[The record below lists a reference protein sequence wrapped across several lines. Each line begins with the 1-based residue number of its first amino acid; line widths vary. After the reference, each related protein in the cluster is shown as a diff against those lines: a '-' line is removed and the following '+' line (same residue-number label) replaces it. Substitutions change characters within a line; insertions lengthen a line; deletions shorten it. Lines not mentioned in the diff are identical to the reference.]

1 MSHATTPALKKY
13 DVIFFICRA
22 QPFTNG
28 HKHNIDQALEQ
39 ANRVVVVLGSAHRAR
54 DVRNPFTYEERKAM
68 IRDVYRAEGIDHRI
82 SFRPQRDYPYSDT
95 MWASYIQKTV
105 SDYCSTYHMGR
116 TDVKVGLIGHMKED
130 TYYLNLFPQWD
141 FVPVQGMGDT
151 SDMNATNVRKAYFEE
166 STFHGREGAEYSLL
180 DYIEQVTNRVPALVS
195 YFLYEFKYG
204 VKPGNISYAELTKP
218 RTDGPTPVWPAP
230 ETLTDQYRNLKNE
243 HFHIKKYRAAWDAA
257 PYAPMFVTCD
267 CLIVQSG
274 HVLLI
279 QRKAAPGK
287 GLWAIPG
294 GFLNQGERIVDGIF
308 RELKEETVI
317 KVPMKVLRGSLVGQ
331 HVYDHPQRSQ
341 RGRVITHAGVVH
353 LEDGP
358 LPKVKGSDDAAKA
371 KWFPINEVYKM
382 QDQFFEDH
390 FFIIE
395 DLLNRFPKK

>member
-1 MSHATTPALKKY
+1 MPLATTPSEKQY
-13 DVIFFICRA
+13 DTLFFICRA

-28 HKHNIDQALEQ
+28 HKHNIDRALDL
-39 ANRVVVVLGSAHRAR
+39 ANRVVVIIGSAFRAR
-54 DVRNPFTYEERKAM
+54 DTRNPFTYEERVNM
-68 IRDVYRAEGIDHRI
+68 IRASYGDEARL
-82 SFRPQRDYPYSDT
+82 SFEPQRDYPYSDT
-95 MWASYIQKTV
+95 MWASYVQKIV
-105 SDYCSTYHMGR
+105 RKYNPLERDR
-116 TDVKVGLIGHMKED
+116 VGIIGHMKDD

-141 FVPVQGMGDT
+141 FVSVDSKGDD
-151 SDMNATNVRKAYFEE
+151 SELNATNVRKAYFEE
-166 STFHGREGAEYSLL
+166 SDFHGNGDVGRSLL
-180 DYIEQVTNRVPALVS
+180 EYIEQVTDCVPEAVS
-195 YFLYEFKYG
+195 HFLYEFKYG
-204 VKPGNISYAELTKP
+204 EKPGITNYAELTKR

-230 ETLTDQYRNLKNE
+230 VTITEAFRDLKNE
-243 HFHIKKYRAAWDAA
+243 HFHIKKYRSAWAKA

-279 QRKAAPGK
+279 KRKSAPGK

-294 GFLNQGERIVDGIF
+294 GFLNQGERIIDGIF

-317 KVPMKVLRGSLVGQ
+317 KVPQKVLRGSLVGQ
-331 HVYDHPQRSQ
+331 HVYDHPQRSL

-371 KWFPINEVYKM
+371 KWFPINEVYQM

-395 DLLNRFPKK
+395 DLLNRFPKRT